1 MTSVFGKACFCNFF
15 DFHIFQIFHAFFNNF
30 DDVSKKAIFLFI
42 FGMASENLCFLQRA
56 HRNVFNLLL
65 LNERSIPHTLF
76 EDAKTEVLVPTQGTS
91 NPTAEEPPTILQR
104 RYTAEL
110 NLQRRHRP
118 QQDSKTY
125 SGHTASTGRICH
137 RKMSESIYI
146 FYIYIFILAYVNI
159 CAPQEVH
166 RLSKIDLDPP
176 SQKRPDYI

>member
-1 MTSVFGKACFCNFF
+1 MFLHFF
-15 DFHIFQIFHAFFNNF
+15 DFHVFQVFLGFCFNIFYHFSKNLYFCAFLEWRQKTFVF
-30 DDVSKKAIFLFI
+30 YSI
-42 FGMASENLCFLQRA
+42 QRA
-56 HRNVFNLLL
+56 HRHVFNLLL
-65 LNERSIPHTLF
+65 LNERSIPH
-76 EDAKTEVLVPTQGTS
+76 AKTEVLVATHATS

-125 SGHTASTGRICH
+125 SGRTASTGRICH
-137 RKMSESIYI
+137 RKMSESIYTI
-146 FYIYIFILAYVNI
+146 YIYILTYVNI

-166 RLSKIDLDPP
+166 RFSKIDLDPP